1 MTTTKNEELEKRII
15 DAERSVYRADDK
27 VEVAVVNAKYQ
38 AESLANQLKDIQWG
52 VDRDEGIKRV
62 ERLRK
67 ALNGYLNEISYWEE
81 KRIAC
86 IETVVR
92 LRCPSH
98 TDETHKKQQPM
109 TASEVATQEAKEF
122 LEKQP
127 PTPEEAF
134 KDCPVIR
141 VIGDKDIHEAWLISS
156 SMAWIK
162 PLCKW
167 NPTIYEAARND
178 LPDWMKNGLAT
189 CATAIES
196 AVLLRA
202 YDELQA
208 LGSSPR

>member
-98 TDETHKKQQPM
+98 TDDSHEKHLPL
-109 TASEVATQEAKEF
+109 TASEVAAEQEKGAAYGYDAKGNRVN
-122 LEKQP
+122 LGASPSQLK
-127 PTPEEAF
+127 PEEVTSDQELEQVARQA
-134 KDCPVIR
+134 IR
-141 VIGDKDIHEAWLISS
+141 AEQIYQKVAADLKAAQSTSEASCSDSS
-156 SMAWIK
+156 
-162 PLCKW
+162 
-167 NPTIYEAARND
+167 
-178 LPDWMKNGLAT
+178 
-189 CATAIES
+189 
-196 AVLLRA
+196 VLQR
-202 YDELQA
+202 
-208 LGSSPR
+208 

>member
-1 MTTTKNEELEKRII
+1 MTTKKNEELEKRII
-15 DAERSVYRADDK
+15 DAERSVYRAEEK

-98 TDETHKKQQPM
+98 TDDSHEKHLPL
-109 TASEVATQEAKEF
+109 TASEVAAEQEKGAANGYDAKGNRVN
-122 LEKQP
+122 LGASPSQLK
-127 PTPEEAF
+127 PEEVTSDQELEQVARQA
-134 KDCPVIR
+134 IR
-141 VIGDKDIHEAWLISS
+141 AEQIYQKVAAELKADQSTSEASCSDSS
-156 SMAWIK
+156 
-162 PLCKW
+162 
-167 NPTIYEAARND
+167 
-178 LPDWMKNGLAT
+178 
-189 CATAIES
+189 
-196 AVLLRA
+196 VLQR
-202 YDELQA
+202 
-208 LGSSPR
+208 

>member
-1 MTTTKNEELEKRII
+1 MTTKKNEELEKRII

-98 TDETHKKQQPM
+98 TDDSHEKHLPL
-109 TASEVATQEAKEF
+109 TASEVAAEQEKGAAYGYDAKGNRVN
-122 LEKQP
+122 LGASPSQLK
-127 PTPEEAF
+127 PEEVTSDQELEQVARQA
-134 KDCPVIR
+134 IR
-141 VIGDKDIHEAWLISS
+141 AEQIYQKVAADLKAAQSTSEASCSDSS
-156 SMAWIK
+156 
-162 PLCKW
+162 
-167 NPTIYEAARND
+167 
-178 LPDWMKNGLAT
+178 
-189 CATAIES
+189 
-196 AVLLRA
+196 VLQR
-202 YDELQA
+202 
-208 LGSSPR
+208 

>member
-1 MTTTKNEELEKRII
+1 MTTTKNEELEKRISN
-15 DAERSVYRADDK
+15 AERNVYRAEDK
-27 VEVAVVNAKYQ
+27 FRVATIKARRVAK
-38 AESLANQLKDIQWG
+38 ALANQLKDINLG
-52 VDRDEGIKRV
+52 IDRDEGIKRV

-208 LGSSPR
+208 PGSSPR

>member
-1 MTTTKNEELEKRII
+1 MTTTKKEELSHRIC
-15 DAERSVYRADDK
+15 DAERSVSRAEDRF
-27 VEVAVVNAKYQ
+27 AAATVNAKLA
-38 AESLANQLKDIQWG
+38 AEALAHQLKDIQWG

-67 ALNGYLNEISYWEE
+67 SLNGYLNEIAYWEE

-86 IETVVR
+86 IEAVVR
-92 LRCPSH
+92 LRVPSH
-98 TDETHKKQQPM
+98 TDDSHEKHQPL

-141 VIGDKDIHEAWLISS
+141 VMGDKDIHEAWLISS

>member
-98 TDETHKKQQPM
+98 TDDSHEKHLPL
-109 TASEVATQEAKEF
+109 TASEVAAEQEKGAAYGYDAKGNRVN
-122 LEKQP
+122 LGASPSQLK
-127 PTPEEAF
+127 PEEVTSDQELEQVARQA
-134 KDCPVIR
+134 IR
-141 VIGDKDIHEAWLISS
+141 AEQIYQKVAAELKAAQSTSEASCSDSS
-156 SMAWIK
+156 
-162 PLCKW
+162 
-167 NPTIYEAARND
+167 
-178 LPDWMKNGLAT
+178 
-189 CATAIES
+189 
-196 AVLLRA
+196 VLQR
-202 YDELQA
+202 
-208 LGSSPR
+208 